1 MEIKC
6 QVIIRGGEDWK
17 NGWTEAG
24 ALESCEVGV
33 GEGQGRTSSFLFSDQ
48 VLLSGFIR
56 LILISPED
64 SAWNLGL

>member
-1 MEIKC
+1 MGIKC

-33 GEGQGRTSSFLFSDQ
+33 GEGQGRTISFLFNDQ
-48 VLLSGFIR
+48 VLLPGFIR

-64 SAWNLGL
+64 PAWNLGL